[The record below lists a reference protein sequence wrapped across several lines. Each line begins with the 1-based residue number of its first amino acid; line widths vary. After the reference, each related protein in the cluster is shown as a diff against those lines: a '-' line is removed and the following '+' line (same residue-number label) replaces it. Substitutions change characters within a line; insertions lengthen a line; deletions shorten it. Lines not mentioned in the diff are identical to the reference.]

1 MITFITGVTI
11 GPPPA
16 SYVEIFD
23 SVKNER
29 YRFNLADGIS
39 PKNLEDR
46 VLAIFQEGVITYQC
60 LFVDISNPAG
70 TVTQKF
76 NAISELFIVDSA
88 ISGTV
93 AITAVSLPLPTGAS
107 TSANQTTEI
116 TSLGTLITNTTG
128 IATAANQ
135 ATEITSLG
143 TLISTGIATAA
154 NQATEIT
161 SLGTLITNTTGIATA
176 ANQATE
182 ITSLGTLIT
191 NTTGIATAANQAT
204 EITALTS
211 IGTVLTSID
220 AGIPV
225 SLGQTTMAASM
236 PVVFASNQTALPVSV
251 VSLSAA
257 NRSYNSINLGSV
269 PVSMSLAVTNYL
281 AIGLRLKIANI
292 ANIVNIVSVVA
303 NAYTND
309 HFIWT
314 ITENPTFSA
323 PPVFASYSATSYV
336 ETTIGTGAITLTSAG
351 NVLVSGYS
359 IQNFATTSGTN
370 FVPLEFIQ
378 LKTTG
383 AGTPIIYILSIT
395 PLSPGADILASL
407 NIFQI

>member
-143 TLISTGIATAA
+143 TLI
-154 NQATEIT
+154 
-161 SLGTLITNTTGIATA
+161 
-176 ANQATE
+176 
-182 ITSLGTLIT
+182 T

-225 SLGQTTMAASM
+225 ALGQTTMAASM

-269 PVSMSLAVTNYL
+269 PVSMPLAVTSYL
-281 AIGLRLKIANI
+281 TIGLRLKIANI

>member
-135 ATEITSLG
+135 ATEIT
-143 TLISTGIATAA
+143 
-154 NQATEIT
+154 
-161 SLGTLITNTTGIATA
+161 
-176 ANQATE
+176 
-182 ITSLGTLIT
+182 
-191 NTTGIATAANQAT
+191 
-204 EITALTS
+204 ALTS

-225 SLGQTTMAASM
+225 ALGQTTMAASM

-323 PPVFASYSATSYV
+323 PPVFASYSATSYI

>member
-135 ATEITSLG
+135 ATEIT
-143 TLISTGIATAA
+143 
-154 NQATEIT
+154 
-161 SLGTLITNTTGIATA
+161 
-176 ANQATE
+176 
-182 ITSLGTLIT
+182 
-191 NTTGIATAANQAT
+191 
-204 EITALTS
+204 ALTS

-269 PVSMSLAVTNYL
+269 PVSMPLAVTNYL

-336 ETTIGTGAITLTSAG
+336 ETTIGTGVITLTSAG

>member
-107 TSANQTTEI
+107 TSANQT
-116 TSLGTLITNTTG
+116 
-128 IATAANQ
+128 
-135 ATEITSLG
+135 
-143 TLISTGIATAA
+143 
-154 NQATEIT
+154 
-161 SLGTLITNTTGIATA
+161 
-176 ANQATE
+176 TE

>member
-135 ATEITSLG
+135 ATEIT
-143 TLISTGIATAA
+143 
-154 NQATEIT
+154 
-161 SLGTLITNTTGIATA
+161 
-176 ANQATE
+176 
-182 ITSLGTLIT
+182 
-191 NTTGIATAANQAT
+191 
-204 EITALTS
+204 ALTS

-225 SLGQTTMAASM
+225 SLGQTTMAASV